1 MRFKISPSKKN
12 KTAHLLGLKLAC
24 YRLGATQTRL
34 DGARLAVHVKT
45 VDEENVID
53 YLQQLIHHL
62 DGSNFTAAAD
72 TADSDS
78 TVSMFA
84 IN

>member
-1 MRFKISPSKKN
+1 M
-12 KTAHLLGLKLAC
+12 
-24 YRLGATQTRL
+24 RL
-34 DGARLAVHVKT
+34 DGAQHAVHVKT
-45 VDEENVID
+45 VDEKNVID
-53 YLQQLIHHL
+53 YTQQLIHHL